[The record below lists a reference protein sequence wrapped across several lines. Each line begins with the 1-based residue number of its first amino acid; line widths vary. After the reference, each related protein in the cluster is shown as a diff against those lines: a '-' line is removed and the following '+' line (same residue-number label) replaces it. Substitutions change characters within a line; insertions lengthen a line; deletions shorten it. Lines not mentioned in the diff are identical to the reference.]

1 MEAKE
6 QQKKHWNAVAEGW
19 AVWFDWTESNFGA
32 ITDWFRDAAGWKPG
46 ARVLDVACGS
56 GYPALAA
63 ATRVRPGGTVVATD
77 ISPEMV
83 AVASRRAKADG
94 FDNIQFIEMDAEELH
109 FTDASFDAVT
119 NAYGLMFC
127 PEPQRALAEIRRVLK
142 PGGRV
147 ALTAWDDP
155 SKSPFFSA
163 ISGVAASFL
172 ALQPPNPA
180 APGPFRFAPIGTL
193 ETMLRDAGFSDAR
206 VEGLPATFEL
216 ASADEYFRVF
226 RDVAWKGRVASL
238 SDLDLARF
246 REAVSEAA
254 RPYADE
260 VSGRLRLA
268 ATSLCASGRR

>member
-1 MEAKE
+1 MDAKD
-6 QQKKHWNAVAEGW
+6 QQKKHWNAVADGW
-19 AVWFDWTESNFGA
+19 AVWFDWTESNFGRSPTGSA
-32 ITDWFRDAAGWKPG
+32 TPPAGSRAPASSTWRAAL
-46 ARVLDVACGS
+46 A
-56 GYPALAA
+56 YPALAA

-94 FDNIQFIEMDAEELH
+94 FDNIQFIEMDAEQLH

-172 ALQPPNPA
+172 SLQPPNPA
-180 APGPFRFAPIGTL
+180 RPWPLPVRSNWNARDHAARRWILRRSCRRSAGNIRTRFG
-193 ETMLRDAGFSDAR
+193 RR
-206 VEGLPATFEL
+206 VL
-216 ASADEYFRVF
+216 RVF